1 MTSGKL
7 HNKFLSECGI
17 AKFSGRQYRTS
28 RCLDNGFM
36 EDCIAAGKEHQRQTR
51 KCTPSC
57 KKQLQS
63 RPPKYLYD
71 RHSDKNKLAK
81 KQTWYKK
88 DDRGSEDYEVVTNG
102 DVEKTRKRSK
112 KMNSKTSK
120 SIANKKIYQNVKI
133 LDVKGNK
140 ENDPNNNNKG
150 SRPKLGNG
158 RSPWSIKTE
167 NNNGIVYGKNVLS
180 AVINVK

>member
-1 MTSGKL
+1 MTSGKP
-7 HNKFLSECGI
+7 HQEFLSECGI

-57 KKQLQS
+57 KQRLQS

-71 RHSDKNKLAK
+71 RHSDKIKLAK
-81 KQTWYKK
+81 KQTWHKK
-88 DDRGSEDYEVVTNG
+88 DDRVSEDYEVVTNG

-112 KMNSKTSK
+112 KMHMETSK
-120 SIANKKIYQNVKI
+120 SIANKKIHQNVKI

-140 ENDPNNNNKG
+140 DNYPDNNNKG
-150 SRPKLGNG
+150 SLPNLSNG
-158 RSPWSIKTE
+158 KSTWSTKTD
-167 NNNGIVYGKNVLS
+167 NKNGIFYGKNILS
-180 AVINVK
+180 AIIKFK